1 MSASYQQRE
10 KYSKIVNILLVDYA
24 ATSKGYEKL
33 SDSVVNRA
41 KTMNEKNIQ
50 KFNP

>member
-1 MSASYQQRE
+1 MNATVRE
-10 KYSKIVNILLVDYA
+10 QYDETVNILLVDYA
-24 ATSKGYEKL
+24 VNTIGYETL
-33 SDSVVNRA
+33 SVVDRA